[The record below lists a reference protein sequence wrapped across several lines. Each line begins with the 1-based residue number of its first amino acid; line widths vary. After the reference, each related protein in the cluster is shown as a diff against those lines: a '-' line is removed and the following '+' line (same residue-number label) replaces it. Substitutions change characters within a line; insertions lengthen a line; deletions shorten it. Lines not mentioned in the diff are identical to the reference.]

1 MKRDDMGMRIDEIR
15 KLATEYDKQK
25 LAQMV
30 QMGLVEPQK
39 AVMAGMMIDRIA
51 KSAMQPPQ
59 TTVAQDVLGM
69 APTANQ
75 MPPQGQMPPEAMQ
88 GQPPQMQPPPQM
100 AADGGIMG
108 MLPYSDGVASLPAN
122 LPDYAGGGIIAFADR
137 GAVKDPYQI
146 ERASFRELDM
156 PTDRTAQT
164 EIARRDEMQ
173 KAFGFKPDEFF
184 SQRATEAKAERD
196 KLKTREDESTN
207 KALTKGFLRAAAG
220 KARGNTLSAF
230 LANAAEGAIGGLEAY
245 EGMQKDIREQERL
258 LREIDRKDAEAK
270 FLHQRGDVDA
280 AAKRMDEGE
289 KLKMEVKA
297 KNAEIFNKGEE
308 YRAKAETE
316 KGANVFKESEQ
327 TKRTGMQIA
336 GQKDIAGMKGAE
348 ERMFDMFHQSE
359 LGKNPNQ
366 TPLETYEKMKT
377 ATSKPEAFSRMA
389 LDIQKQWDAIQSNP
403 ITKSAFEEANPDI
416 KNLDDFTKHR
426 MGIAQEY
433 YGKKGAGKGTPPP
446 GDRTSS
452 SAAATDALP
461 MPANKADAIVGK
473 TYNTPRGPAKWNGT
487 NFVQ

>member
-69 APTANQ
+69 APIAGQ
-75 MPPQGQMPPEAMQ
+75 MPTQGQMPPEAMQ
-88 GQPPQMQPPPQM
+88 GQPPQMPQEAPPQM
-100 AADGGIMG
+100 AANGGIMG
-108 MLPYSDGVASLPAN
+108 MLPYSDGVAALPTN
-122 LPDYAGGGIIAFADR
+122 IPDYAGGGIIAFADR

-146 ERASFRELDM
+146 EKANFRELDM
-156 PTDRTAQT
+156 PTDRSAQT
-164 EIARRDEMQ
+164 EITRRDELQ
-173 KAFGFKPDEFF
+173 RAFGFNPGEFF

-196 KLKTREDESTN
+196 KLKTREEESTN

-280 AAKRMDEGE
+280 AAKRIDEGE

-308 YRAKAETE
+308 ARAKGVTE
-316 KGANVFKESEQ
+316 ARKTGFEQEEQ
-327 TKRTGMQIA
+327 TKRTGMQTAAQERIA
-336 GQKDIAGMKGAE
+336 KLPGDQQKMLMAIQEAEAKKNPDNPPSLLDVHTAVHSNTGKADARARASVAFAEKWNTASADVTGLKLANLKKESGAE
-348 ERMFDMFHQSE
+348 TIEDFVR
-359 LGKNPNQ
+359 KNM
-366 TPLETYEKMKT
+366 EIYDTYY
-377 ATSKPEAFSRMA
+377 PRG
-389 LDIQKQWDAIQSNP
+389 IQRS
-403 ITKSAFEEANPDI
+403 
-416 KNLDDFTKHR
+416 
-426 MGIAQEY
+426 
-433 YGKKGAGKGTPPP
+433 GAGNQPTG
-446 GDRTSS
+446 G
-452 SAAATDALP
+452 ATNALP
-461 MPANKADAIVGK
+461 MPANKADAIVGQI
-473 TYNTPRGPAKWNGT
+473 YNTPRGPAKWDGT

>member
-108 MLPYSDGVASLPAN
+108 MLPYSDGVAALPTN
-122 LPDYAGGGIIAFADR
+122 IPDYAGGGIIAFADR

-146 ERASFRELDM
+146 EKANFRELDI
-156 PTDRTAQT
+156 PIDRSAQT

-184 SQRATEAKAERD
+184 SQRAIEAKAERD
-196 KLKTREDESTN
+196 KLKTREEESTN

-220 KARGNTLSAF
+220 KARGNTLGAF
-230 LANAAEGAIGGLEAY
+230 LANAAEGAIGGMEAY

-280 AAKRMDEGE
+280 AAKRIDEGE

-316 KGANVFKESEQ
+316 KGANVFKETES

-366 TPLETYEKMKT
+366 TPLETYKKMKT
-377 ATSKPEAFSRMA
+377 VNGREEARAKIALELEKQWNDIVGDMSGESLRKIKEMDPNIKTGDDYVKKKMA
-389 LDIQKQWDAIQSNP
+389 LFDK
-403 ITKSAFEEANPDI
+403 
-416 KNLDDFTKHR
+416 
-426 MGIAQEY
+426 Y
-433 YGKKGAGKGTPPP
+433 YGTGAGTG
-446 GDRTSS
+446 
-452 SAAATDALP
+452 AATNALP
-461 MPANKADAIVGK
+461 MPANKADAVVGQI
-473 TYNTPRGPAKWNGT
+473 YNTPRGPAKWDGT